1 MLSSRITLRYTAPR
15 LDNDMHLQH
24 YLRVDPGPA
33 SQLCRGK
40 VPIPHATEAFV
51 VRVAGRPILH
61 LDMAFLCSKSTYMT
75 HELLSCSSEDS
86 VLLVS
91 GHQHGEDLIGS

>member
-15 LDNDMHLQH
+15 LDHDLHLQH

-51 VRVAGRPILH
+51 VRVAGWPILP
-61 LDMAFLCSKSTYMT
+61 LDMAFLCSKATDMT
-75 HELLSCSSEDS
+75 HELALCSGEDS

-91 GHQHGEDLIGS
+91 GHQHGDDLIGS